1 MANKKDFE
9 KTVVF
14 MRNQGMTDDEIR
26 SSGPE
31 LAAAV
36 DRMNQ
41 APDETSSTRG
51 RRRAKGSGASSVPP
65 RPAFAR

>member
-14 MRNQGMTDDEIR
+14 MRNLGMTDDEIR
-26 SSGPE
+26 SAGPK
-31 LAAAV
+31 LAAV
-36 DRMNQ
+36 FDRMNQ
-41 APDETSSTRG
+41 APDETSSSKPG
-51 RRRAKGSGASSVPP
+51 GSGASSVPS

>member
-1 MANKKDFE
+1 MANEKKFE
-9 KTVVF
+9 DTVAF

-41 APDETSSTRG
+41 APDGTRSRRD

-65 RPAFAR
+65 RPTLSR

>member
-41 APDETSSTRG
+41 APDETSSRRG
-51 RRRAKGSGASSVPP
+51 RHAKGSGASSVPP